1 MGEVLAESL
10 EALAAAGG
18 AAVVQAATTDAWTEL
33 RDRVA
38 RWFARGDGERE
49 RVQLE
54 RLDRSA
60 AELVASGGS
69 EQEQGLQARVWR
81 TRIEDLLEGLDDDA
95 EREQAATELRT
106 LLADT
111 AAAGGVSAAA
121 GGVAA
126 GRDVGVSAE
135 GGSIAA
141 AVLHGGAHI
150 GPPPVPDPSQG

>member
-1 MGEVLAESL
+1 M
-10 EALAAAGG
+10 GG
-18 AAVVQAATTDAWTEL
+18 AAVVQAATTDAWTEV

-38 RWFARGDGERE
+38 RWFGRGDGELE

-60 AELVASGGS
+60 AELAAGGGS
-69 EQEQGLQARVWR
+69 EQEQARQATVWR
-81 TRIEDLLEGLDDDA
+81 TRIEDLLEGLDEE
-95 EREQAATELRT
+95 EREQAATELRA
-106 LLADT
+106 LLDATAD
-111 AAAGGVSAAA
+111 ARSVSAGT

-126 GRDVGVSAE
+126 GRDVSVKAE